1 MEGIELKK
9 NCLPISIILLVL
21 VIAGYFVWTTYY
33 STVEPV
39 YIVPFFFVF
48 LIASLVFLV
57 MWIKQ
62 NTGARIFAHG
72 TNTVVM
78 VIALIGVLVLIN
90 YISSKHSYRKDFTLN
105 KTFSLSDQTEK
116 ILKGLNQ
123 NIMIYAFY
131 QDGDSGSREQ
141 FKDLMEEYMHL
152 SSKVNYKMI
161 DPVKNPNKAIEY
173 GVKQL
178 NTVILEVTPDKREK
192 LTEKVSEQALTNA
205 ILKLTKS
212 GSNKVVYFLKG
223 HTKGNADDFSAV
235 KDALKKETYE
245 VKDLMLLQDQLIPPD
260 CSIIIIPGPDTA
272 LEKPELDAINGY
284 LKGGGKLMVMVDPMK
299 PDLAQFLSQWNI
311 RVENDLVLDVSG
323 IGQQIFGTS
332 ASMPLAVDYPE
343 HEITKDMKGMATIY
357 PLARSISV
365 IPNASPKQGSSA
377 DVIINSLPQ
386 SWSYRGKLDKLADV
400 KPDPSRDVK
409 GPVSMGVAVKIPVQ
423 EEKKDASAPPQEEK
437 KPGKETRI
445 VVVGNSSFITNKYLT
460 FQGNSDMFLN
470 MINWLGQQ
478 EDLISIRPK
487 NPEMHQLD
495 LTGRQSILI
504 ALATLVV
511 FPLLIIIT
519 GISVKVHGR

>member
-1 MEGIELKK
+1 MEGIIVKK
-9 NCLPISIILLVL
+9 NCLLISIILLVL

-39 YIVPFFFVF
+39 YIVPFFCVL
-48 LIASLVFLV
+48 LIASLVLLV
-57 MWIKQ
+57 LWIKQ
-62 NTGARIFAHG
+62 NTSARIFAHG

-78 VIALIGVLVLIN
+78 VIALIGVLTLIN

-141 FKDLMEEYMHL
+141 FKDLMEEYMHV
-152 SSKVNYKMI
+152 SSKINYKII

-173 GVKQL
+173 GIKQL
-178 NTVILEVTPDKREK
+178 NTVILEVSPDKREK
-192 LTEKVSEQALTNA
+192 LNDKASEQSLTNA

-223 HTKGNADDFSAV
+223 HTKGNSDDFSLV
-235 KDALKKETYE
+235 KEALKKETYE
-245 VKDLMLLQDQLIPPD
+245 VKDLMLLQDQLIPAD
-260 CSIIIIPGPDTA
+260 CNIIIIPGADTA

-284 LKGGGKLMVMVDPMK
+284 LKNGGKLMVMVDPMK
-299 PDLAQFLSQWNI
+299 PDLADFLSQWNVK
-311 RVENDLVLDVSG
+311 VENDLVLDVSG

-332 ASMPLAVDYPE
+332 ASMPLSVDYPE

-357 PLARSISV
+357 PLARSVSV
-365 IPNASPKQGSSA
+365 IPKQGISA

-386 SWSYRGKLDKLADV
+386 SWSYRGKLDNITDV

-409 GPVSMGVAVKIPVQ
+409 GPISMGVAVKISVE
-423 EEKKDASAPPQEEK
+423 EEKKDVSTPPQEDK
-437 KPGKETRI
+437 KPLKEIRI
-445 VVVGNSSFITNKYLT
+445 VVVGNSSFVSNKYLS

-495 LTGRQSILI
+495 LTGKQSILI

-511 FPLLIIIT
+511 FPLLVIIT

>member
-1 MEGIELKK
+1 MKK
-9 NCLPISIILLVL
+9 NYLPISIILLVM

-39 YIVPFFFVF
+39 YIVPVFFVF

-62 NTGARIFAHG
+62 NTSARIFAHG
-72 TNTVVM
+72 TNTVIM
-78 VIALIGVLVLIN
+78 VIALIGILALVN

-131 QDGDSGSREQ
+131 QDGDNSSREQ

-178 NTVILEVTPDKREK
+178 NTVILEVSPDKREK
-192 LTEKVSEQALTNA
+192 VNEKVSEQVLTNA

-245 VKDLMLLQDQLIPPD
+245 VKDLMLLQ
-260 CSIIIIPGPDTA
+260 
-272 LEKPELDAINGY
+272 
-284 LKGGGKLMVMVDPMK
+284 
-299 PDLAQFLSQWNI
+299 
-311 RVENDLVLDVSG
+311 
-323 IGQQIFGTS
+323 
-332 ASMPLAVDYPE
+332 
-343 HEITKDMKGMATIY
+343 
-357 PLARSISV
+357 
-365 IPNASPKQGSSA
+365 
-377 DVIINSLPQ
+377 
-386 SWSYRGKLDKLADV
+386 
-400 KPDPSRDVK
+400 
-409 GPVSMGVAVKIPVQ
+409 
-423 EEKKDASAPPQEEK
+423 
-437 KPGKETRI
+437 
-445 VVVGNSSFITNKYLT
+445 
-460 FQGNSDMFLN
+460 
-470 MINWLGQQ
+470 
-478 EDLISIRPK
+478 
-487 NPEMHQLD
+487 
-495 LTGRQSILI
+495 
-504 ALATLVV
+504 
-511 FPLLIIIT
+511 
-519 GISVKVHGR
+519 

>member
-1 MEGIELKK
+1 
-9 NCLPISIILLVL
+9 
-21 VIAGYFVWTTYY
+21 
-33 STVEPV
+33 
-39 YIVPFFFVF
+39 
-48 LIASLVFLV
+48 
-57 MWIKQ
+57 
-62 NTGARIFAHG
+62 
-72 TNTVVM
+72 
-78 VIALIGVLVLIN
+78 
-90 YISSKHSYRKDFTLN
+90 
-105 KTFSLSDQTEK
+105 
-116 ILKGLNQ
+116 
-123 NIMIYAFY
+123 MIYAFY

>member
-1 MEGIELKK
+1 LKK

-21 VIAGYFVWTTYY
+21 VITGYFVWTTYY

-39 YIVPFFFVF
+39 YIVPVFFVF

-62 NTGARIFAHG
+62 NTSARIFAHG

-235 KDALKKETYE
+235 KDALKKETYD

-299 PDLAQFLSQWNI
+299 PDLAGFLSQWNVK
-311 RVENDLVLDVSG
+311 VENDLVLDVSG

-357 PLARSISV
+357 PLARSVRV
-365 IPNASPKQGSSA
+365 IAGQGVSA

-445 VVVGNSSFITNKYLT
+445 VVVGNSSFITNKYLS